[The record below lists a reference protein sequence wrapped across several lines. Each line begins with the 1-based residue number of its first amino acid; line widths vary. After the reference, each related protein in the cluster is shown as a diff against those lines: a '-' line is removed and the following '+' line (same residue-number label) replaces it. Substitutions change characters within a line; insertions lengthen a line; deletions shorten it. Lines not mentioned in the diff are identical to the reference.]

1 MNSAPLSKTKAAAE
15 LERRRRQHVTAL
27 SIPAPYAL
35 QADII
40 GHPAKRKVVCA
51 GRRVGKTIMAGL
63 MAVHGLQ
70 AGKRVLLSSTS
81 QDQADTFWDYITD
94 WLQPL
99 LQSKAAY
106 KNEVKRIIK
115 LGEGRIQVKTGSNPD
130 ALRGGKS
137 DLLVLDECAYLD
149 PDAWRKV
156 GAPMLAD
163 TDGTAVFIS
172 TPKRRNW
179 FFELYQQAIADT
191 SGRWAAWNFSTHENP
206 HLPKHAVDALVGDMT
221 EEDYRQEILAEFL
234 EGEGAVFRYVSERCT
249 ASKRAPYRGRFV
261 AGIDFAQMQDYTVMV
276 VMDADTR
283 TVVDY
288 DRFRQMDWSVQRAR
302 IRTMADRWKIERI
315 IAERN
320 SAGSPN
326 IEALQKDEQLP
337 VIAFDTTPSSKPPLI
352 ESLVLAFDRG
362 EITALNDAVMKG
374 ELMAYERKVSHTGRS
389 QYSAPDGLHDD
400 TVIAL
405 ALAWHG
411 VQSGIQTQPFTLDI
425 SW

>member
-1 MNSAPLSKTKAAAE
+1 
-15 LERRRRQHVTAL
+15 
-27 SIPAPYAL
+27 
-35 QADII
+35 
-40 GHPAKRKVVCA
+40 
-51 GRRVGKTIMAGL
+51 
-63 MAVHGLQ
+63 MAVEGLQ

-81 QDQADTFWDYITD
+81 QDQADTFWEYIVD

-99 LQSKAAY
+99 IQSKAAY
-106 KNEVKRIIK
+106 KNEVKRIIR

-130 ALRGGKS
+130 VLRGGKS

-206 HLPKHAVDALVGDMT
+206 YLPKTAVDALVGDMT

-234 EGEGAVFRYVSERCT
+234 EGEGAVFRYVSERAT
-249 ASKRAPYRGRFV
+249 AEHRTPYLGRFIM
-261 AGIDFAQMQDYTVMV
+261 GLDWAQKSDYTVVM
-276 VMDADTR
+276 VMDANTK

-288 DRFRQMDWSVQRAR
+288 DRFNRIDWSIQRGRVRA
-302 IRTMADRWKIERI
+302 MYDRWKPAAIW
-315 IAERN
+315 AESN
-320 SAGSPN
+320 SIGSPN
-326 IEALQKDEQLP
+326 IEALQAEDLP
-337 VIAFDTTPSSKPPLI
+337 VYSFETTASSKPPLI
-352 ESLVLAFDRG
+352 ESLVLAFDRA
-362 EITALNDAVMKG
+362 EITVLNDAVIKG
-374 ELMAYERKVSHTGRS
+374 ELMAYERKVSATGRS

-400 TVIAL
+400 CVMAL